1 MTTEIAN
8 ISVEICC
15 SLFLLTLLGALVFRR
30 KRTRSLL
37 CIALLIVGEI
47 IAVITDLIFRVATI
61 EKPMD
66 GGLYLDFFISY
77 AASIFLVCT
86 FYWYALA
93 RFEEKG
99 SARFS
104 MSMRRWISVY
114 SAVLIGLFVSS
125 LWTGWFY
132 TVDDSGRLLYTEH
145 FYWSFYPII
154 PLVLVDFFIIWRYR
168 SVLGPLETAALFFY
182 CIVPIAAAA
191 ADLRYGT
198 VLAHL
203 AVTLDACFLFEFI
216 DAEQEQKLIRK
227 EKELAETQLTTLAS
241 QINPHFIYNTL
252 GTIESLG
259 RTQPEEASK
268 LIASFSDYL
277 SDNYMDMTKRPMI
290 PFAEELDHVEHYLS
304 IARVRFPNL
313 KVIYNI
319 QVSDFDVPCLSVQ
332 PLAENAVRHGICR
345 RRKSEGTL
353 RISSEET
360 EKAYVVRVEDDGV
373 GFDPAAVP
381 EDTRPHV
388 GIENVTKRLA
398 LLCGG
403 TLTIQSK
410 IGEGTECKII
420 LPKEGS

>member
-1 MTTEIAN
+1 MIAETAN
-8 ISVEICC
+8 FVAEICC
-15 SLFLLTLLGALVFRR
+15 MLFLVTLLGALVFRR

-37 CIALLIVGEI
+37 CIALLIIGEL
-47 IAVITDLIFRVATI
+47 IAVISDLIFRVATSD
-61 EKPMD
+61 KPVN
-66 GGLYLDFFISY
+66 GGLYFDFIISY

-99 SARFS
+99 SAKFS
-104 MSMRRWISVY
+104 MSMRRWITVY

-125 LWTGWFY
+125 VWTGWFFY
-132 TVDDSGRLLYTEH
+132 LDEGGRLIYTDQ
-145 FYWSFYPII
+145 FVWSIYPII
-154 PLVLVDFFIIWRYR
+154 PLVLVDFIIIWRYR
-168 SVLGPLETAALFFY
+168 SVIGPLETAALFFY
-182 CIVPIAAAA
+182 CVIPIAAAI
-191 ADLRYGT
+191 ADLFYGT
-198 VLAHL
+198 VIVHL
-203 AVTLDACFLFEFI
+203 AVTLDACFLLEFI

-227 EKELAETQLTTLAS
+227 EKELAEAQLTSLAS

-259 RTQPEEASK
+259 RTQPEEARK
-268 LIASFSDYL
+268 LITAFSDYL
-277 SDNYMDMTKRPMI
+277 SDNSMDMTTRPMI
-290 PFAEELDHVEHYLS
+290 PFAEELSHVEHYLS

-313 KVIYNI
+313 NVIYDI
-319 QVSDFDVPCLSVQ
+319 KVSDFELPCLSVQ

-360 EKAYVVRVEDDGV
+360 ENAYIVRVTDDGV
-373 GFDPAAVP
+373 GFDPDAVP
-381 EDTRPHV
+381 ERERPHV
-388 GIENVTKRLA
+388 GIDNVTKRLA

-403 TLTIQSK
+403 TLTIDSK